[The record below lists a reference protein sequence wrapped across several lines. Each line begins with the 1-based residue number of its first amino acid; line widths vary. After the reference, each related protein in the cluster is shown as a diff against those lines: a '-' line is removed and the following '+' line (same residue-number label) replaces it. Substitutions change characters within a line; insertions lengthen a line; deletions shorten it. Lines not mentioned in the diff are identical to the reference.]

1 MTIFVFSTALQ
12 GCDSASDA
20 IAAQAEKSALAVNVD
35 QVMAEPGYTIQR
47 DFAGRVESRRASQVG
62 FELGGELDRVMV
74 EEGDFVSTG
83 AALAKLDTARLE
95 ARLAEANAALA
106 QAESGSEL
114 ASRTLERSREAASFD
129 GISAQELDLAIDA
142 EATARAAL
150 AATAARVNSVEVDLA
165 KSTIRAPFDA
175 IITSRFVD
183 EGQIVPAGQPVLGLQ
198 ETAAPEVRIGVAGGL
213 SRSLEQGQQQQ
224 LIVDG
229 QTIEATVKAVLPLR
243 DPATRTVDVIL
254 SIQDA
259 DVLPGDLARLSLE
272 QRVEEPGFWLPIAA
286 LAEGSRGLWTA
297 YVAMPLEDGVNATS
311 GATHYLQP
319 RPVEILYEATERVFV
334 RGALSDGD
342 MFVTGGLTRVVPNQQ
357 VRLADGDAVASLER
371 EQ

>member
-1 MTIFVFSTALQ
+1 MTIFVLAAVLA
-12 GCDSASDA
+12 GCDTAADA
-20 IAAQAEKSALAVNVD
+20 IAAQAESSALAVEIGRV
-35 QVMAEPGYTIQR
+35 EPETGYTVRR

-74 EEGDFVSTG
+74 EEGDFVSAG
-83 AALAKLDTARLE
+83 AALAHLDTARLE

-106 QAESGSEL
+106 QATSGSEL
-114 ASRTLERSREAASFD
+114 AARTLERSREAAGFD

-142 EATARAAL
+142 EATAKAGL
-150 AATAARVNSVEVDLA
+150 AAAKARVNSVEVDLA
-165 KSTIRAPFDA
+165 KATIRAPFDA

-183 EGQIVPAGQPVLGLQ
+183 EGQIVPAGQPVLGVQ

-213 SRSLEQGQQQQ
+213 SRTLEPGQPQT

-229 QTIEATVKAVLPLR
+229 QAIDATVKAVLPLR

-254 SIQDA
+254 SIQNA

-272 QRVEEPGFWLPIAA
+272 QRIDEPGFWLPIGA

-297 YVAMPLEDGVNATS
+297 YVAMPIEAGSRPAS
-311 GATHYLQP
+311 GATHYLEP

-334 RGALSDGD
+334 RGALTDGD

-357 VRLADGDAVASLER
+357 VRLIDNDPVAALER
-371 EQ
+371 